1 VATSAARATEM
12 KGVKS
17 THFEL
22 HENHGGTLG
31 VIELELMFGFQA
43 RRIFFI
49 KANDSATE
57 RAMHSVSSAQALMAV
72 SGSCWLDADNG
83 HEKQSLELNGIVFLA
98 AGVWRKLSKF
108 KPNTII
114 VVAAELCYSDTAYF
128 AEPKPELIGLV
139 PGGYDL

>member
-1 VATSAARATEM
+1 M

-17 THFEL
+17 TQFEF
-22 HENHGGTLG
+22 HDNHRGTLG
-31 VIELELMFGFQA
+31 IVELEQRFGFQA
-43 RRIFFI
+43 RRIYFI
-49 KANDSATE
+49 NARDNATE

-72 SGSCWLDADNG
+72 SGSCWLEVDNG

-114 VVAAELCYSDTAYF
+114 VVAAELCYSDTEYF
-128 AEPKPELIGLV
+128 TVPKPDMIGLV
-139 PGGYDL
+139 PGGYEP